1 MRPPPSKNSASGR
14 LAKAL
19 DAKVLSLVRQFVS
32 EQSSDEPTLSLKL
45 SAISAYVASD
55 PSLTRHKKQT
65 LEKSIERALDVLR
78 EEDDEED
85 DLDSEFEGLE
95 VGNLMV
101 PDEKQSNAVN
111 KRITEMWGLNSG
123 ASSDAGKAGAPQ
135 TPKPELPPQP
145 AVEPVGTPVAV
156 SVPQPPGSPKRRRK
170 DRGDE
175 GRAKR
180 QKADKENRDP
190 PKNVLLKDLGGIDDA
205 VNQLLEF
212 VAFPLM
218 HPEVYEFTGVPIPRG
233 VLLHGPPGCGKTLL
247 ATALAGE
254 LGLPFLS
261 VSAPSIVSGMSGES
275 EKKVRELFDEAREKA
290 PCLMFLDEID
300 AITPKRESAQREM
313 ERRIVAQMLTC
324 MDDLRPENNEGRP
337 VLIIGATNRPD
348 SLDPALRRA
357 GRFEKEICLTV
368 PDEEAREKIIR
379 VLCQKLRLSGDFDF
393 RMLAKKTPGFVGADL
408 SALTA
413 EAGRAAI
420 NRIFQTLKTSPVITE
435 RPPPPA
441 EDVIDGDSSAMDVDP
456 PQQPVNNSTTLTTVD
471 VHRPSSLIQNF
482 LAAYPTKL
490 TEEQLTPLT
499 ITHDDFLVA
508 VPKIQPSSK
517 REGFATV
524 PDVTWDAI
532 GALQSIRQELQMS
545 IVLPIQDPELFAT
558 VGLNKPIG
566 VLLWGPPGCGKTLLA
581 KAVANESHAN
591 FISVKGPELLNKYV
605 GESERAVRQVFAR
618 ARASKPC
625 VIFFDELDALVPRR
639 DDALSESSARV
650 VNTLL
655 TELDGLEDRQSVYV
669 VAATNR
675 PDVIDPAML
684 RPGRLDKPLLV
695 DLPTEDERFEIL
707 KTICRKSPLAPDV
720 NLEALARDKRA
731 DCFSGADL
739 NALVREATTS
749 ALRRAVFDEG
759 GMAVV
764 REKAQGKN
772 GMKVWVSMVDFEIA
786 FAKVRPSVTREQRAG
801 YKLLATKFGVHQQ
814 K

>member
-1 MRPPPSKNSASGR
+1 MRPNRSGGASR
-14 LAKAL
+14 SLAAKL
-19 DAKVLSLVRQFVS
+19 DAKVLSLVREFIAQ
-32 EQSSDEPTLSLKL
+32 QSSDDNPTVQLRVSEIQTYVCSD
-45 SAISAYVASD
+45 SA
-55 PSLTRHKKQT
+55 LTRHKKST
-65 LEKSIERALDVLR
+65 LTASIERALDVIR
-78 EEDDEED
+78 EEEEED
-85 DLDSEFEGLE
+85 AELDSDLEGLD
-95 VGNLMV
+95 VANLMV
-101 PDEKQSNAVN
+101 PDETKSNIVN
-111 KRITEMWGLNSG
+111 KRITGMWNTRQGTPTP
-123 ASSDAGKAGAPQ
+123 AEESSPA
-135 TPKPELPPQP
+135 TPKPEQFMPV
-145 AVEPVGTPVAV
+145 VEPVASAGAV
-156 SVPQPPGSPKRRRK
+156 SIPAPTAPPSPKRKRK
-170 DRGDE
+170 EKSEKEE
-175 GRAKR
+175 GRTKR
-180 QKADKENRDP
+180 VKDKENRDP
-190 PKNVLLKDLGGIDDA
+190 PKNLLLKDIGGIDDA
-205 VNQLLEF
+205 VKQLLEF

-247 ATALAGE
+247 ANALAGE

-324 MDDLRPENNEGRP
+324 MDDLRPENNDGKP

-368 PDEEAREKIIR
+368 PDEAAREKILR
-379 VLCQKLRLSGDFDF
+379 VMCKKLRLTGDFNF
-393 RMLAKKTPGFVGADL
+393 RDLAKKTPGFVGADL

-413 EAGRAAI
+413 EAGRVAI
-420 NRIFQTLKTSPVITE
+420 NRIFHALKSS
-435 RPPPPA
+435 PPPPLEITNGDA
-441 EDVIDGDSSAMDVDP
+441 DGDTAMDMDIVP
-456 PQQPVNNSTTLTTVD
+456 TNTTTTLTTVE
-471 VHRPSSLIQNF
+471 VNQPTSLIQNF
-482 LAAYPTKL
+482 LAAYPEKL
-490 TEEQLTPLT
+490 TEEQLAPLT
-499 ITHDDFLVA
+499 ITNADFLLA
-508 VPKIQPSSK
+508 VPNIQPSSK

-545 IVLPIQDPELFAT
+545 IVLPIQDPELFAQ

-605 GESERAVRQVFAR
+605 GESERAVRQVFSR

-639 DDALSESSARV
+639 DDSLSESSARV

-655 TELDGLEDRQSVYV
+655 TELDGLEDRNGVYV

-707 KTICRKSPLAPDV
+707 KTISRKSPLGQDV
-720 NLEALARDKRA
+720 DLKSIANDQRA

-739 NALVREATTS
+739 NALLREATTA
-749 ALRRAVFDEG
+749 ALRREVFDQVGMPKIREG
-759 GMAVV
+759 HSGSDNVRVFIGM
-764 REKAQGKN
+764 Q
-772 GMKVWVSMVDFEIA
+772 DFEMA
-786 FAKVRPSVTREQRAG
+786 FSRVRASVTRDQRKQ
-801 YKLLATKFGVHQQ
+801 YKLLATKFGVHSQ

>member
-1 MRPPPSKNSASGR
+1 
-14 LAKAL
+14 
-19 DAKVLSLVRQFVS
+19 LS
-32 EQSSDEPTLSLKL
+32 
-45 SAISAYVASD
+45 
-55 PSLTRHKKQT
+55 
-65 LEKSIERALDVLR
+65 
-78 EEDDEED
+78 
-85 DLDSEFEGLE
+85 
-95 VGNLMV
+95 
-101 PDEKQSNAVN
+101 
-111 KRITEMWGLNSG
+111 
-123 ASSDAGKAGAPQ
+123 
-135 TPKPELPPQP
+135 
-145 AVEPVGTPVAV
+145 
-156 SVPQPPGSPKRRRK
+156 
-170 DRGDE
+170 
-175 GRAKR
+175 
-180 QKADKENRDP
+180 
-190 PKNVLLKDLGGIDDA
+190 
-205 VNQLLEF
+205 
-212 VAFPLM
+212 
-218 HPEVYEFTGVPIPRG
+218 
-233 VLLHGPPGCGKTLL
+233 
-247 ATALAGE
+247 
-254 LGLPFLS
+254 
-261 VSAPSIVSGMSGES
+261 
-275 EKKVRELFDEAREKA
+275 
-290 PCLMFLDEID
+290 
-300 AITPKRESAQREM
+300 
-313 ERRIVAQMLTC
+313 
-324 MDDLRPENNEGRP
+324 
-337 VLIIGATNRPD
+337 
-348 SLDPALRRA
+348 
-357 GRFEKEICLTV
+357 V
-368 PDEEAREKIIR
+368 PDEEAREKILR
-379 VLCQKLRLSGDFDF
+379 VLCSKMRLSGDFDF

-408 SALTA
+408 GALTA

-420 NRIFQTLKTSPVITE
+420 NRIFHTLKSSPVIMDQ
-435 RPPPPA
+435 PPPD
-441 EDVIDGDSSAMDVDP
+441 DVTMAGDSSAMDVDP
-456 PQQPVNNSTTLTTVD
+456 PQQPVNNCTALTTVD
-471 VHRPSSLIQNF
+471 VHRPTSLIQNF
-482 LAAYPTKL
+482 IAAYPSKL

-532 GALQSIRQELQMS
+532 GALLPIRQELQMS
-545 IVLPIQDPELFAT
+545 IVLPIQDPDLFAT

-591 FISVKGPELLNKYV
+591 FISIKGPELLNKYV

-639 DDALSESSARV
+639 DEALSESSARV

-655 TELDGLEDRQSVYV
+655 TELDGLEDRQGVYV
-669 VAATNR
+669 IAATNR

-720 NLEALARDKRA
+720 NLESLARDKRA

-772 GMKVWVSMVDFEIA
+772 GMKVWVNMVDFEMA
-786 FAKVRPSVTREQRAG
+786 FTKVRPSVTREQRAG
-801 YKLLATKFGVHQQ
+801 YRQLATKFGVHQR

>member
-1 MRPPPSKNSASGR
+1 MRPRPSGQTRS

-19 DAKVLSLVRQFVS
+19 DTKVLSLVRQFVS
-32 EQSSDEPTLSLKL
+32 EQTSDSPTLQLRV
-45 SAISAYVASD
+45 SAIYAYVSGD
-55 PSLTRHKKQT
+55 PNLTRHKKQT
-65 LEKSIERALDVLR
+65 LNAAIERALDVIR
-78 EEDDEED
+78 EEDTEEDEEEM
-85 DLDSEFEGLE
+85 DSEFELAEGAVMML
-95 VGNLMV
+95 

-111 KRITEMWGLNSG
+111 RRITDMWGVNLG
-123 ASSDAGKAGAPQ
+123 SDAGSGSAPQ
-135 TPKPELPPQP
+135 TPGAQQQQQQP
-145 AVEPVGTPVAV
+145 VVEPVGMAGGV
-156 SVPQPPGSPKRRRK
+156 SVPAPASPKRKRK
-170 DRGDE
+170 EKGED

-180 QKADKENRDP
+180 VKADKENRDP
-190 PKNVLLKDLGGIDDA
+190 PKNLLLKDLGGIDEA

-247 ATALAGE
+247 ANALAGE

-261 VSAPSIVSGMSGES
+261 ISAPSIVSGMSGES

-324 MDDLRPENNEGRP
+324 MDDLRPENNEGKP

-368 PDEEAREKIIR
+368 PDEEAREKILR
-379 VLCQKLRLSGDFDF
+379 VLCNKLRLSGDFDF
-393 RMLAKKTPGFVGADL
+393 RALAKKTPGFVGADL

-420 NRIFQTLKTSPVITE
+420 NRIFQTLKS
-435 RPPPPA
+435 PPA
-441 EDVIDGDSSAMDVDP
+441 ESSQPPLEEITNGDADGDTAMDVDIP
-456 PQQPVNNSTTLTTVD
+456 PQPSSNTTTTTLTTVE
-471 VHRPSSLIQNF
+471 VHHPTSLIQNF
-482 LAAYPTKL
+482 LAAYPSKL
-490 TEEQLTPLT
+490 TPDQLSPLT
-499 ITHDDFLVA
+499 ITNSDFLIA
-508 VPKIQPSSK
+508 IPKIQPSSK

-545 IVLPIQDPELFAT
+545 IVLPIQDPALFAT

-605 GESERAVRQVFAR
+605 GESERAVRQVFSR

-639 DDALSESSARV
+639 DDSLSESSARV

-655 TELDGLEDRQSVYV
+655 TELDGLDDRNGVYV

-695 DLPTEDERFEIL
+695 DLPTDDERFEIL
-707 KTICRKSPLAPDV
+707 KTISRGSPLAPEVD
-720 NLEALARDKRA
+720 LEKVAKDKRA

-739 NALVREATTS
+739 NALVREATTA
-749 ALRRAVFDEG
+749 ALRRAVFDHG
-759 GMAVV
+759 GMPVI
-764 REKAQGKN
+764 RERVKGEEQV
-772 GMKVWVSMVDFEIA
+772 KVWVRMEDFEDA
-786 FAKVRPSVTREQRAG
+786 FAKVRPSVSREQRAG
-801 YKLLATKFGVHQQ
+801 YRLLASKFGVQRG
-814 K
+814 